1 MVGRR
6 VVKANPNFVAG
17 YKPLIASLGHLG
29 QRDEAK
35 LYIGKLLA
43 LEPDFTVESFGRHYP
58 LKKVSDRRRYM
69 KGLLLAGVPA
79 R

>member
-1 MVGRR
+1 
-6 VVKANPNFVAG
+6 VKANPNFVAG

-29 QRDEAK
+29 RREEAK
-35 LYIGKLLA
+35 LYIDKLLE
-43 LEPDFTVESFGRHYP
+43 LEPGFTVERFRRDYP
-58 LKKVSDRRRYM
+58 LKKASDRRRYM